1 MQVFLRTV
9 EGETIIVHARCP
21 TLLVC
26 AAAAVC
32 AARCGWRHRARS
44 RAAPSLTADA
54 RGRRENDSVQAL
66 LSSMEQH
73 YEARVGVLARG
84 GRRLVHGGAVLASR
98 RRSLCDYGVRD
109 GSTVFELSS
118 LAGGGG
124 DGGTTAAQR
133 KFNVQHS
140 WKPKVVVRDQSEEQR
155 ARFLHCAASG
165 QPLREPIVACDL
177 GFIYNKEE
185 VMKQLLAKMLPSS
198 LSHVRLKD
206 LFEIK
211 LEPGPEGCLDR
222 FMCPVTQRPTNGKV
236 PFVVV
241 KTCGHV
247 VSEQSLKQVGGSIC
261 VVCSA
266 PYTKKDVVPL
276 YPGADV
282 VAQRRNALEEARAEE
297 KAAREAL
304 KAAGADGKKDK
315 RAASGGDD
323 IATKA
328 AKKARV
334 EALLGGGAGSKV
346 GQVNGALSNTITKSA
361 KNGLGTHETRAKQ
374 DPVYASMFK
383 KGGDPN
389 DKNNDVAWGHGAMA
403 GVLGGR

>member
-1 MQVFLRTV
+1 
-9 EGETIIVHARCP
+9 
-21 TLLVC
+21 
-26 AAAAVC
+26 
-32 AARCGWRHRARS
+32 
-44 RAAPSLTADA
+44 
-54 RGRRENDSVQAL
+54 VQAL
-66 LSSMEQH
+66 LSSLEEH
-73 YEARVGVLARG
+73 TAAAFGSRARG
-84 GRRLVHGGAVLASR
+84 GRRLVHGGAVLRSKR
-98 RRSLCDYGVRD
+98 RPLCDYGVRD

-118 LAGGGG
+118 LVGGGG
-124 DGGTTAAQR
+124 DGGTTASQR

-140 WKPKVVVRDQSEEQR
+140 WKKKDVVRDQSEEQR
-155 ARFLHCAASG
+155 ARFHHCAASG

-185 VMKQLLAKMLPSS
+185 VMKQLLGKTLHSS

-211 LEPGPEGCLDR
+211 LEPGPAGSEDR
-222 FMCPVTQRPTNGKV
+222 FMCPITARPTNGKT

-241 KTCGHV
+241 KGCGHV
-247 VSEQSLKQVGGSIC
+247 VSEQALKQVGGSIC

-266 PYTKKDVVPL
+266 PYAKKDVVPL
-276 YPGADV
+276 YPGAEV
-282 VAQRRNALEEARAEE
+282 VAQRRKALEETRAEE

-315 RAASGGDD
+315 RAATGADD
-323 IATKA
+323 KDSKA
-328 AKKARV
+328 AKKARL
-334 EALLGGGAGSKV
+334 EALIGGGAGSKV
-346 GQVNGALSNTITKSA
+346 GQVNGALSNTISKSA
-361 KNGLGTHETRAKQ
+361 ANGVGTHENRAKL

-389 DKNNDVAWGHGAMA
+389 DKNNDAVWGQGAMA